1 MSSKGSVPGSTA
13 EGQPSGAPRGAGRPV
28 ALVSGRDTTS
38 RSVDTSGAYRTVTY
52 GQPGSSERFQ
62 WGVVGPRGADVAA
75 RVDAGRGRRGR
86 GIRSP
91 GPAEASA
98 CSYLGIPS

>member
-38 RSVDTSGAYRTVTY
+38 RSVDTSGAYRTVAY
-52 GQPGSSERFQ
+52 GQPGSYEDVQR
-62 WGVVGPRGADVAA
+62 GAVGPRAADVAA
-75 RVDAGRGRRGR
+75 RGDAGGGRRGR
-86 GIRSP
+86 GIRSAD
-91 GPAEASA
+91 PAEASA